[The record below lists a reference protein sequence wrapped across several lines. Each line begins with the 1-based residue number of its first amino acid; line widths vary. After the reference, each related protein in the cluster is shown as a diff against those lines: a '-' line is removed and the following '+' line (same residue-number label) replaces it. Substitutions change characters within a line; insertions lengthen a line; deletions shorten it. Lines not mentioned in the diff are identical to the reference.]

1 MNRPAKLVCTGGY
14 RSSASILLPRVIVF
28 VVCDL
33 TLCLSIQ
40 SILSLVST
48 EEVAK
53 DHSLEDSL
61 FIIHLVVTVILIL
74 SEFEIIILF
83 LFTGSVNITN
93 FSEKIPVK

>member
-1 MNRPAKLVCTGGY
+1 M
-14 RSSASILLPRVIVF
+14 
-28 VVCDL
+28 
-33 TLCLSIQ
+33 
-40 SILSLVST
+40 LSLVST